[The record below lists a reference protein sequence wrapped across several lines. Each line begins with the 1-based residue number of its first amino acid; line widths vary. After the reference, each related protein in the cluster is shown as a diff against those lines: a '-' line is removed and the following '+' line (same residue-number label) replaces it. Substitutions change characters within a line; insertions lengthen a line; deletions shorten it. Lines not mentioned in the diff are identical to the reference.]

1 MITISDALR
10 IAQNRQVR
18 EPTAK
23 IIFRRQ
29 RLVFNE
35 FDPIIPSPVWDH
47 ADDGL
52 IGGEPYVF
60 GDIIVT
66 SGGYIFKLWSDGTD
80 DYFISTDEPNTA
92 SSWVWTEVP
101 TGSLITAPGNA
112 NPGLVETGGQVYVF
126 YLSEGAA
133 LKYVT
138 VDEDG
143 APTSWSSEQNAGTA
157 TFPNGSCVAPVSED
171 EVFICGADDGAL
183 IIQRMYNSGGWS
195 VDACPY
201 RFYGNETWAVTG
213 TELGSVS
220 RFDAVQLSDGTNLLF
235 VSLNDPGE
243 SYVIRHK
250 DGVWGD
256 PQRLPGDEYGQLTL
270 YRASLIGD
278 KVWLT
283 GRMVRPGPETVDA
296 QEWDCVLISKDGEN
310 WEFHRDQYIFGK
322 EVRGKYVLLDG
333 SVFYS
338 GIAKTYVA
346 PSTGII
352 DSGDPVAM
360 KTEIVDDLHGF
371 TMSRARGG
379 LSDSFSMQL
388 ADGDTQ
394 VSGDPNIAS
403 GVDVTIE
410 AGYSGEHQVMLM
422 GNVDTPER
430 ILANGKRA
438 FQLTGR
444 DRAFKSMRTFVSPFY
459 YPMLSQIKKHDD
471 CDVLDNLYIINSG
484 VYEPDAEEDYIE
496 YSSLAHDGILLSG
509 VPAEAKDCRIK
520 ATFET
525 TVDPVDAD
533 SSFGIVLGYSDN
545 DNYILVR
552 VKTGTVDNVTLE
564 KNVDGTFTVLETESF
579 AVTYN
584 SEYDVCASYEG
595 GHIVAWLK
603 QTAQSS
609 FGESIIDHE
618 WTETETP
625 IRTDDGL
632 GKAGVY
638 TRIHSLQVGTLA
650 FGSRS
655 DAVPVDMDNLG
666 DYADLPASGT
676 LTVGSEKIAYTAK
689 TDTSKAL
696 ASLVVDGVGPW
707 RDYENPGGTAGVDFD
722 GEYGVQLE
730 VDGAVQVTTWYD
742 NYAIVSVTGI
752 EDEAP
757 RFYAAKIAGYMP
769 EAPDLWVAVVGTVPI
784 PGGEAHVGDLDYG
797 HWEDQDARRII
808 TDMSSLGNLVDGDE
822 MRIAPAFYGLTRASE
837 DTSASPH
844 SEGDTI
850 ALQVDGVIRIQN
862 LVATDLDKDKSVE
875 WMIKHI
881 AAFAGIHDPEFKS
894 LYERA
899 NLSVIGGGTSAW
911 DDTGTWLANVDQR
924 DFELSFEMPT
934 LPPGEKLGIAM
945 RASDISWSGYSGA
958 SIVIEG
964 LGSSEYSVGLF
975 GGGGA
980 TPIEVITVDEPGDG
994 VTVRIVSQDEFFT
1007 LYFNDKFIWTWH
1019 STSFQGTDINNL
1031 GFSYYNGA
1039 SINLV
1044 NVRVPE
1050 LGERRE
1056 ASAIDP
1062 NKTALNSIGWVLEDR
1077 PVELFATN
1085 DGNFLASYFDSRDDA
1100 GEQLPGGVIG
1110 DEIYVEQIVPTDT
1123 NFFSA
1128 VQVYCEDVVE
1138 LVDNEL
1144 AKEYGFIFYP
1154 MQASA
1159 LSVAEGLKEAQR
1171 IITRSKELRE
1181 TRSINCK
1188 ALLHLQRGDLLPVEY
1203 ETPMGDSVQETL
1215 IVNDM
1220 NFKFNPASFEMKM
1233 GARKQVT

>member
-1 MITISDALR
+1 MITVSDALR

-23 IIFRRQ
+23 ITFRRQ
-29 RLVFNE
+29 RLIFEE
-35 FDPIIPSPVWDH
+35 FADISNPDWEY
-47 ADDGL
+47 ADDAL

-66 SGGYIFKLWSDGTD
+66 SGGYIFKLWSDGLD
-80 DYFISTDEPNTA
+80 DHFISTDDPNT
-92 SSWVWTEVP
+92 SGNWTWTQVP

-112 NPGLVETGGQVYVF
+112 NPGLYETGGTVYVF
-126 YLSEGAA
+126 YLSTGAA

-138 VDEDG
+138 CDEDG
-143 APTSWSSEQNAGTA
+143 TGWSSEQNAGTA
-157 TFPNGSCVAPVSED
+157 TFPNGSCVAPVSEN
-171 EVFICGADDGAL
+171 EVFICGATDGA
-183 IIQRMYNSGGWS
+183 ITVQRMFNDGGWS
-195 VDACPY
+195 VESMPY

-220 RFDAVQLSDGTNLLF
+220 RFDAVQLPDGTNVLF
-235 VSLNDPGE
+235 VTLNDPGE
-243 SYVIRHK
+243 SYIIRHK

-278 KVWLT
+278 KLWLT

-310 WEFHRDQYIFGK
+310 WEFHRDQYFMAS

-333 SVFYS
+333 AVWCT
-338 GIAKTYVA
+338 GIATVYRGPA
-346 PSTGII
+346 THII
-352 DSGDPVAM
+352 DSSDPASM

-379 LSDSFSMQL
+379 LSDSFAMQL
-388 ADGDTQ
+388 ADGNAQ
-394 VSGDPNIAS
+394 VSDDQNIVS
-403 GVDVTIE
+403 GAEVQID
-410 AGYSGEHQVMLM
+410 AGYSNNHEVMLV
-422 GNVDTPER
+422 GSVDTPER
-430 ILANGKRA
+430 ILANGTRA

-484 VYEPDAEEDYIE
+484 IYEPDAVEDRIGYT
-496 YSSLAHDGILLSG
+496 SLAHDGILLSG
-509 VPAEAKDCRIK
+509 VPAEAKDCRLN

-525 TVDPVDAD
+525 TVDTADAD
-533 SSFGIVLGYSDN
+533 SSFGIVVGYSDN

-552 VKTGTVDNVTLE
+552 VKTGSVDNVTLE
-564 KNVDGTFTVLETESF
+564 KNVAGTFTALDTQSF
-579 AVTYN
+579 SITFN
-584 SEYDVCASYEG
+584 SKYDVCASYEG
-595 GHIVAWLK
+595 GHIVVWIK
-603 QTAQSS
+603 QNAQSD
-609 FGESIIDHE
+609 FGGPIIDHGWE
-618 WTETETP
+618 ETEMP

-655 DAVPVDMDNLG
+655 DAVPVDTGNLG
-666 DYADLPASGT
+666 DYASLPASGT
-676 LTVGSEKIAYTAK
+676 LAVGAEKIAYTGK
-689 TDTSKAL
+689 TDTSKAAVSL
-696 ASLVVDGVGPW
+696 AVDGVGPW

-722 GEYGVQLE
+722 GEYGVQLDG
-730 VDGAVQVTTWYD
+730 DGAVQVTTWYD
-742 NYAIVSVTGI
+742 NYAIVSVTSAT
-752 EDEAP
+752 DDPP
-757 RFYAAKIAGYMP
+757 RFYAAKIIGYMP
-769 EAPDLWVAVVGTVPI
+769 EAPDTWVADVD
-784 PGGEAHVGDLDYG
+784 GGEAHVGDLAYG
-797 HWEDQDARRII
+797 HWADQDARRII
-808 TDMSSLGNLVDGDE
+808 TDLSSLGGLVDGDE
-822 MRIAPAFYGLTRASE
+822 MRIAPAFYGLTRASA

-850 ALQVDGVIRIQN
+850 ALHVDGEIRIHN
-862 LVATDLDKDKSVE
+862 LVVTDLDKDKSVE

-881 AAFAGIHDPEFKS
+881 AAMAGIHDPEFRS
-894 LYERA
+894 LYE
-899 NLSVIGGGTSAW
+899 NTSLTVTGGGTSAW
-911 DDTGTWLANVDQR
+911 HDAGTWLTGIDQEG
-924 DFELSFEMPT
+924 FELSFE
-934 LPPGEKLGIAM
+934 LPSIPLGEMLGVAM

-975 GGGGA
+975 DGGGDTA
-980 TPIEVITVDEPGDG
+980 LEKVTIDKPGDG
-994 VTVRIVSQDEFFT
+994 ATVRLVSQGEFFT
-1007 LYFNDKFIWTWH
+1007 MYINDKFIWTWH
-1019 STSFQGTDINNL
+1019 STSFQGTNINYL
-1031 GFSYYNGA
+1031 GFSYYNGS
-1039 SINLV
+1039 SINLS

-1056 ASAIDP
+1056 AAAIDP
-1062 NKTALNSIGWVLEDR
+1062 NKTALSSIGWVLEDR
-1077 PVELFATN
+1077 PIELFATN
-1085 DGNFLASYFDSRDDA
+1085 DGNFLASYFDDRDDA

-1110 DEIYVEQIVPTDT
+1110 DEIFVEQIVPTDT
-1123 NFFSA
+1123 NFFSV

-1138 LVDNEL
+1138 LVDHDL

-1171 IITRSKELRE
+1171 IMTRAKELRE
-1181 TRSINCK
+1181 TRSVNCK
-1188 ALLHLQRGDLLPVEY
+1188 ALLHLQRGDLLPVSY

-1220 NFKFNPASFEMKM
+1220 NFKFTPAKFEMKM